1 MQFPSVLFNLL
12 PYRPASTGLSHY
24 VERLLTTWP
33 KATGEPLP
41 LQLRLDASGSTELSS
56 DALLPGC
63 KYSRRMRWLQA
74 SALVQ
79 HGVDF
84 KRLVDKVNPTLIYS
98 PYTDFLFGIGDCPQV
113 LTCHDLTPLYFP
125 SSRRSYWRSR
135 LWLPLHL
142 RRALKVIAISQSVAD
157 HLVNTGISA
166 KRIEVIPNGVET
178 IVDPLGGPVGY
189 DFLMLTRHA
198 INKNIAL
205 ALKGFSRFLLLEPG
219 WPGRLV
225 VVGNEGRET
234 SRLKQLESD
243 LGLHGRVSWVNHLD
257 EHQLERQMRVSYCLI
272 SPSLMEG
279 FDYPL
284 FEAQALGLPT
294 LASDISVHQE
304 FHCDAALLFD
314 LHDDGIDCSK
324 KLHDL
329 VSNPALW
336 RELSLRGIDNAKR
349 YSLPRQAASICAL
362 LESIA
367 GKS

>member
-1 MQFPSVLFNLL
+1 MQPSSVLFNLL
-12 PYRPASTGLSHY
+12 PYRPAATGLSHY
-24 VERLLTTWP
+24 VERLLTAWP

-41 LQLRLDASGSTELSS
+41 LQLRLDAIGSPELSS
-56 DALLPGC
+56 GALLPGC
-63 KYSRRMRWLQA
+63 KYSRRIRWLQA
-74 SALVQ
+74 NALVQ

-84 KRLVDKVNPTLIYS
+84 KRLVEKVNPSLIYS
-98 PYTDFLFGIGDCPQV
+98 PYTDFLFGIGDYLQV

-178 IVDPLGGPVGY
+178 IVDPLGGPVGF

-257 EHQLERQMRVSYCLI
+257 EDQLERQMRVS
-272 SPSLMEG
+272 
-279 FDYPL
+279 
-284 FEAQALGLPT
+284 
-294 LASDISVHQE
+294 
-304 FHCDAALLFD
+304 
-314 LHDDGIDCSK
+314 
-324 KLHDL
+324 
-329 VSNPALW
+329 
-336 RELSLRGIDNAKR
+336 
-349 YSLPRQAASICAL
+349 
-362 LESIA
+362 
-367 GKS
+367 